1 MHILNSSRTAKT
13 EKFWF
18 WGAFLCFF
26 RKLKATIQ
34 MLGYEFVGKL
44 KKVNIDCK
52 SVEIYNTNK
61 RK

>member
-1 MHILNSSRTAKT
+1 
-13 EKFWF
+13 
-18 WGAFLCFF
+18 
-26 RKLKATIQ
+26 
-34 MLGYEFVGKL
+34 MLGYEFVGKF